1 MPIPP
6 AFFGHNI
13 LGFWETPVGF
23 LIIFVLLT
31 TIILLAQQKGA
42 RGIASNGM
50 RIPWISLGILAV
62 ELASGGWIVHAVG
75 KFGDRN
81 DLAEAKDAIDGLVHR
96 FGKLVDDR
104 QRLVRALAAT
114 PEVRGGT
121 ASERDSC
128 LNRYAE
134 MTVYGSSYLLDTSG
148 RIVATDSAPG
158 SRNSIGLDVRTRPY
172 FIKTNS
178 GSEAVFLTISKM
190 RKTPALFAAAP
201 LRHRGNSPYMVAVIR
216 QGLEKE
222 FGNGEPS
229 DLRRL
234 FLASRQGV
242 VLSASDTTHFQQRLW
257 PSPPDSIAK
266 EVQLQMYSEIQGAP
280 LFPHRPMD
288 GEHIRLDGQE
298 YLAVIRQTQI
308 PGWLFV
314 QLSLPRNGNTLRH
327 WGFTLTLGGAL
338 LILLLQILQERHL
351 QRAMQAMR
359 KTREAEETAS
369 RDRQR
374 FEAVFHG
381 SLLPIMITRL
391 PESRFEKV
399 NEAFLSQIGWSS
411 EEVMEKTTQDINLWF
426 DLDQRKEHLRKMNEE
441 GQART
446 EGRFRA
452 KDGNAGWMIMSS
464 NRLDFGDKNFAV
476 SQMEIITP
484 YKTALEELGKS
495 EERFR
500 QLFRNM
506 SSGFCLLEPRLDA
519 DGNVADMHFLEVNDS
534 FAQMASR
541 TVSDILGK
549 WGEELGGLSQKNLT
563 LCTLVAKSGQPESI
577 EYYSSMLK
585 KDIQLTVFI
594 PQPGLF
600 GHLVEDISER
610 KRSEARLLKAM
621 SEAKEAAR
629 AKSEFLAN
637 MSHEIRTPMNG
648 EIGMSGLL
656 LDTAL
661 DPEQREYAQTISH
674 SAEALLTLLND
685 ILDISKIEAG
695 RMEIEAVDFDLAELA
710 REMASLFGPLARQKG
725 LELTTDLAPDTPHW
739 IMGDSLRIRQILSN
753 LIGNAIKFTP
763 AGKIGLRIFLVSR
776 WESALRLGFEV
787 RDTGVG
793 IPEDRR
799 HLLFRPFSQADA
811 STTRRFGGTGLGL
824 SICRHLAEL
833 MGGSIDVESRDGEGA
848 VFRVE
853 IEVHEGSPTEP
864 EAPKSEDSHA
874 PYQGTVLLVE
884 DNAVNRTIAL
894 RILEKS
900 GLTVRCAENGMQALE
915 MLGKEDFEV
924 VLMDVQMPEMDGLE
938 TTRRL
943 RQEGK
948 RNRDVPVIA
957 MTAHAMDGDREL
969 CLAAGMD
976 DYLTKPVVATKLR
989 RELGQ
994 WLGKRSSAPTE
1005 RS

>member
-6 AFFGHNI
+6 AFLGRDI
-13 LGFWETPVGF
+13 LGFWETPFGF
-23 LIIFVLLT
+23 LIIFALLT
-31 TIILLAQQKGA
+31 VIILLAQQKEA
-42 RGIASNGM
+42 RRTTSNGM
-50 RIPWISLGILAV
+50 RIPWIPLGILAL
-62 ELASGGWIVHAVG
+62 ELAAGGWIIHAVG
-75 KFGDRN
+75 EFGDKN
-81 DLAEAKDAIDGLVHR
+81 DLAEASDALEGLAHRFDNTVNEHMRLVHGMAAAPEIR
-96 FGKLVDDR
+96 QGKG
-104 QRLVRALAAT
+104 A
-114 PEVRGGT
+114 
-121 ASERDSC
+121 ERDSC
-128 LNRYAE
+128 LNRYADIAAG
-134 MTVYGSSYLLDTSG
+134 GSTFLVDSLGKIIASDK
-148 RIVATDSAPG
+148 ATL
-158 SRNSIGLDVRTRPY
+158 SIIGTNVQERPY
-172 FIKTNS
+172 FKRALE
-178 GSEAVFLTISKM
+178 GSVNAFLTIGKISKAPSLYVACPVF
-190 RKTPALFAAAP
+190 RPGNKPA
-201 LRHRGNSPYMVAVIR
+201 MVAVIR
-216 QGLEKE
+216 QYLVKE
-222 FGNGEPS
+222 LGDGQPS
-229 DLRRL
+229 ISRRL
-234 FLASRQGV
+234 FLTSEHGTIFA
-242 VLSASDTTHFQQRLW
+242 ASDTTASQRQLW
-257 PSPPDSIAK
+257 PESPANISTEIRN
-266 EVQLQMYSEIQGAP
+266 QLYPSVTAEEP
-280 LFPHRPMD
+280 LLSTRPVN
-288 GEHIRLDGQE
+288 GKLVSLDE
-298 YLAVIRQTQI
+298 RNYLTVIRPASI

-314 QLSLPRNGNTLRH
+314 QLSLPRNGDTLRH

-338 LILLLQILQERHL
+338 IILLLQLLQERHL
-351 QRAMQAMR
+351 QRAMQAMH

-411 EEVMEKTTQDINLWF
+411 EEVMEKTTLDIGLWH
-426 DLDQRKEHLRKMNEE
+426 DQNQRKEHLRKMNEE

-446 EGRFRA
+446 EGRFRT
-452 KDGNAGWMIMSS
+452 KDGSIGWMIMSS
-464 NRLDFGDKNFAV
+464 SRLDFGDKNFAV

-506 SSGFCLLEPRLDA
+506 SSGFCLLEPRLDP
-519 DGNVADMHFLEVNDS
+519 DENVADVHFLEVNDS
-534 FAQMASR
+534 FARMAGR

-549 WGEELGGLSQKNLT
+549 WGEELGGLSQENLS

-621 SEAKEAAR
+621 SEANEAAR

-648 EIGMSGLL
+648 VIGMSGLL
-656 LDTAL
+656 LETSL
-661 DPEQREYAQTISH
+661 DAEQREYAQTISH

-710 REMASLFGPLARQKG
+710 REMASLFGSLARQKG
-725 LELTTDLAPDTPHW
+725 LELTTELDSDTPRW
-739 IMGDSLRIRQILSN
+739 IVGDSLRIRQILSN

-763 AGKIGLRIFLVSR
+763 TGKIELRIFLISR
-776 WESALRLGFEV
+776 RESTLRLGFEI

-799 HLLFRPFSQADA
+799 HLLFHPFSQADA

-824 SICRHLAEL
+824 SICRSFTEL
-833 MGGSIDVESRDGEGA
+833 MGGTIDVESREGEGST
-848 VFRVE
+848 FRVE
-853 IEVHEGSPTEP
+853 IEVREGSPTEP
-864 EAPKSEDSHA
+864 ESPKPEDLHA

-884 DNAVNRTIAL
+884 DNAVNRTIAV
-894 RILEKS
+894 RILEKM
-900 GLTVRCAENGMQALE
+900 GLTVRCAENGMRALE
-915 MLGKEDFEV
+915 VLGKEDFDA

-976 DYLTKPVVATKLR
+976 DYLTKPVVAAKLR
-989 RELGQ
+989 RGLGQ
-994 WLGKRSSAPTE
+994 WLGKRSPCPIGPS
-1005 RS
+1005 